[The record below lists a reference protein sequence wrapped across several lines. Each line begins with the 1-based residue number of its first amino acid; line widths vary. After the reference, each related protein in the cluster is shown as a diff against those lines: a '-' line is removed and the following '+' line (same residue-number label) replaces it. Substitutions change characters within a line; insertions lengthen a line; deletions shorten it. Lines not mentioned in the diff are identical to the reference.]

1 MLFVWMSIRHC
12 SKSSAWLHIG
22 ADLQII
28 TTKAAHVLYD
38 NDRDS
43 VGFDFGNHLLKSGSV
58 ELRTRDTIIREVDA
72 VGKTVLFGVVLQ
84 YSLLIGD
91 IEFDSP

>member
-1 MLFVWMSIRHC
+1 M
-12 SKSSAWLHIG
+12 HIG